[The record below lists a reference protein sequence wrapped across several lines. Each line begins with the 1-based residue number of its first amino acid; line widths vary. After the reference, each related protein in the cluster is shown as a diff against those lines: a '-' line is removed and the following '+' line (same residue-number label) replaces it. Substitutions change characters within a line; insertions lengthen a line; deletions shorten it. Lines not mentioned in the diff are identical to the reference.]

1 MMALS
6 QMGKGFF
13 ALATFIVISIL
24 LLVITVM
31 LFRPMEYSLN
41 CSVDGVSIGI
51 DNETNFTGF
60 SLNDSEIKCDVS
72 GEVPLIF
79 ILGELG

>member
-13 ALATFIVISIL
+13 VLATFIVISIL

-31 LFRPMEYSLN
+31 LLRPMEYSVS
-41 CSVDGVSIGI
+41 CSADGVSIGI

-60 SLNDSEIKCDVS
+60 SLNDSEIKCDIS

>member
-1 MMALS
+1 MALS

-31 LFRPMEYSLN
+31 LFRPMEYSLS
-41 CSVDGVSIGI
+41 CSMDGVSIGI

-60 SLNDSEIKCDVS
+60 NLNDSEIKCDVS